1 MSEQRYRLRDS
12 TLVEPLVNHWWAWP
26 YLLSPVAASLHLRN
40 YQLPVMRSYLQDPQA
55 HLRASQDPDLLG
67 GPFVNVPVERADEV
81 RKLCD
86 DTERLQHANIKLAD
100 AVTEGMRRLFAEGKG
115 QSLDDY
121 YDRMP
126 EAMRGF
132 AELIYDYNNQP
143 NLRFVEGLLYESPYY
158 DESLQSLRLTQAKSD
173 KERPFFMST
182 PRLTNDEAID
192 WVIPFASAQVDE
204 LLSLDTEPRPLNEI
218 REMLGDERVL
228 PLLDANPASPPEPWT
243 GKDVRIR
250 YFGHACTLVEHSGT
264 AILTDPLISVLPS
277 DGGVE
282 RFTYRDLPQRID
294 YAIVTHNHC
303 DHFVLETLLRLRH
316 RIDCLVVPRSYGIL
330 HGDVSLK
337 TLCRKLGFK
346 RVVEI
351 DAFETLPL
359 PEGEIIAIPFFGEHG
374 DLAHG
379 KAAYVVRTGHER
391 ILFGADSNC
400 LDKKVY
406 EHVRSYTGRIDTVFL
421 GVEPVGAPLSWSY
434 GAMFPRM
441 QQQAID
447 SSRRQRGCDA
457 QRALDLLDAVGAS
470 RVYNYGM
477 GEEPWLEHI
486 LALASAEDF
495 PQIQESNKL
504 LAKARSFGFLEAERL
519 SGKREIH
526 LDHARPRE
534 HVFAASQLFAQ
545 AEPDTED
552 QFAF

>member
-12 TLVEPLVNHWWAWP
+12 TLIEPLVNHWWAWP

-55 HLRASQDPDLLG
+55 HLLASQDPELLG
-67 GPFVNVPVERADEV
+67 GPFVNVPVERAGEI

-86 DTERLQHANIKLAD
+86 DTERLQHANIEFAE
-100 AVTEGMRRLFAEGKG
+100 AVTEGMRRLFADGKG
-115 QSLDDY
+115 NSLDDVY
-121 YDRMP
+121 ERMP
-126 EAMRGF
+126 EQMRGF
-132 AELIYDYNNQP
+132 AELVYDYNNQP

-158 DESLQSLRLTQAKSD
+158 DESLQSLRLSQAKTD

-182 PRLTNDEAID
+182 PRLAAENAID
-192 WVIPFASAQVDE
+192 WAIPFASTEVDE
-204 LLSLDTEPRPLNEI
+204 LFSLDVEPRPLSKI
-218 REMLGDERVL
+218 GDERLL
-228 PLLDANPASPPEPWT
+228 PLLDPDPVLPPEPWT
-243 GKDVRIR
+243 GNDVRIR
-250 YFGHACTLVEHSGT
+250 YFGHACTLVEHKGT
-264 AILTDPLISVLPS
+264 AILTDPLIPVLPS
-277 DGGVE
+277 GGGVE
-282 RFTYRDLPQRID
+282 RFTYRDLPRRLD
-294 YAIVTHNHC
+294 YALVTHNHC

-316 RIDCLVVPRSYGIL
+316 RIDCLVLPRSYGLL

-346 RVVEI
+346 HVVEI

-379 KAAYVVRTGHER
+379 KTAYVVRAEHEG

-400 LDKKVY
+400 LDKKLY
-406 EHVRSYTGRIDTVFL
+406 EHVRSHTGRIDTVFL

-457 QRALDLLDAVGAS
+457 QRALALLDAVGAS

-486 LALASAEDF
+486 LALASAEDS

-504 LAKARSFGFLEAERL
+504 LAKARGLGFLDAERL

-534 HVFAASQLFAQ
+534 RAFVTAAAAQ
-545 AEPDTED
+545 TPIEPDTED

>member
-1 MSEQRYRLRDS
+1 MSDQRYRLRDS

-40 YQLPVMRSYLQDPQA
+40 YQLPVLRSYLHDPQA
-55 HLRASQDPDLLG
+55 HLLASRDPELLG
-67 GPFVNVPVERADEV
+67 GPFVNVPVAAADEI

-86 DTERLQHANIKLAD
+86 ETERLQHANIEFAE
-100 AVTEGMRRLFAEGKG
+100 AITEGMRTLFAEGKG
-115 QSLDDY
+115 QSLDDVY
-121 YDRMP
+121 ERMP

-143 NLRFVEGLLYESPYY
+143 NLRFVEGLLYESRYY
-158 DESLQSLRLTQAKSD
+158 DESLQSLRLTQSRSD

-182 PRLTNDEAID
+182 PRLSDEDAID
-192 WVIPFASAQVDE
+192 WAMPFASREVDE
-204 LLSLDTEPRPLNEI
+204 LFRLDVEPRPLSQI
-218 REMLGDERVL
+218 GDERL
-228 PLLDANPASPPEPWT
+228 MPLLDPDPVSVPEPWT
-243 GKDVRIR
+243 GNDVRIR
-250 YFGHACTLVEHSGT
+250 YFGHACTLVEHNGAT
-264 AILTDPLISVLPS
+264 ILTDPLISVVPR

-282 RFTYRDLPQRID
+282 RFTYRDLPRRID
-294 YAIVTHNHC
+294 YALVTHNHC

-316 RIDCLVVPRSYGIL
+316 RIACLVVPRSYGIL

-346 RVVEI
+346 HVVEV
-351 DAFETLPL
+351 DACDTLPL
-359 PEGEIIAIPFFGEHG
+359 PEGEIVAIPFFGEHG

-379 KAAYVVRTGHER
+379 KTAYVVHTGQER

-400 LDKKVY
+400 LDSKVY
-406 EHVRSYTGRIDTVFL
+406 EHVRNYTGRIDTVFL

-447 SSRRQRGCDA
+447 SSRRQRGCDSE
-457 QRALDLLDAVGAS
+457 RALALLDAVGAS

-486 LALASAEDF
+486 LALASAEDS

-504 LAKARSFGFLEAERL
+504 LAKARSLGFLEAERL
-519 SGKREIH
+519 SGKRELH

-534 HVFAASQLFAQ
+534 RVFVAAAAQ
-545 AEPDTED
+545 SFEPDTED